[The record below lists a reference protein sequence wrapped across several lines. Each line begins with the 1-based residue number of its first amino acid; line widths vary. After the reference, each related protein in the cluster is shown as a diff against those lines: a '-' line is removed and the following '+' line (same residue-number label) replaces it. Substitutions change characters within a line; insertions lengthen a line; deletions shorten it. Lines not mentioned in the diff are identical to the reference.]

1 VSNPDTKVSLSNRN
15 ADAGIRN
22 NDEEGK
28 SFYNHAL
35 RRAASANWKTMF
47 AENAAQGK
55 LP

>member
-1 VSNPDTKVSLSNRN
+1 MSNPDTKVAVSNRN

-28 SFYNHAL
+28 AFYEHSL
-35 RRAASANWKTMF
+35 RKAASSNWKKMF